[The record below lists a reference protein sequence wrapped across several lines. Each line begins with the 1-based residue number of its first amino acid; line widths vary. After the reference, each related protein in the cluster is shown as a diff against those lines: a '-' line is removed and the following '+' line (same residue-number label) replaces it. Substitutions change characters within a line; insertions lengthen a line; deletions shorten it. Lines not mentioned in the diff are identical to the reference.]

1 MRENRKR
8 TTYVN
13 ATHPSKVYPWKMDS
27 NIFSRAYKAND
38 VLPIQFSQVRLT
50 SSVEKIAVKVDRPKC
65 LNDRR
70 IKVLYSEE
78 PQPTLTVMFDFED
91 FIRREIGTET
101 TISEIGR
108 VLRAVEVAV
117 RDEVCSSYEIMTAKI
132 SKITAFRIVI
142 MEFYAGRCVELLA
155 LVSRDRGGQD
165 LEDPVKLNP
174 NVPLWH
180 GACFLIYDR
189 YFGLNSPDPD
199 VKKAAG
205 QLLSEEIRFE
215 YRAIRSTSQYD
226 TVLVGQLISDM
237 GKFLFDFSGYAEAP
251 FDNNLCSLRGIDLYK
266 PRFTDNSVQNTPE
279 RRPYKPFWDESNI
292 ALVREAAQ
300 KLLECRIAEV
310 SH

>member
-1 MRENRKR
+1 MRENSKR
-8 TTYVN
+8 TKYIN
-13 ATHPSKVYPWKMDS
+13 ATHPSKVYPWKIDS
-27 NIFSRAYKAND
+27 DIFSRAYKAND
-38 VLPIQFSQVRLT
+38 VLPIQFSQVKLT
-50 SSVEKIAVKVDRPKC
+50 SSVEKLAVKVDRLKC
-65 LNDRR
+65 LDDRR
-70 IKVLYSEE
+70 IKVLYREE

-91 FIRREIGTET
+91 FIRREIGAET
-101 TISEIGR
+101 TIAEIAR
-108 VLRAVEVAV
+108 VLKAVEVAV
-117 RDEVCSSYEIMTAKI
+117 RDEVCNSYEIMTAKI
-132 SKITAFRIVI
+132 STITAFRIVK

-165 LEDPVKLNP
+165 LEDPVKLDP

-180 GACFLIYDR
+180 GACFLVYDR
-189 YFGLNSPDPD
+189 YLGLNSPDPE

-215 YRAIRSTSQYD
+215 YRAVRSTSQYD

-237 GKFLFDFSGYAEAP
+237 QKFIFDFSGYAEAP
-251 FDNNLCSLRGIDLYK
+251 FDNNLWSLRDIDLYK
-266 PRFTDNSVQNTPE
+266 PRFTGSNVQNNTE
-279 RRPYKPFWDESNI
+279 RRSYKPFWDESNI